1 MAGRDERRQLG
12 QFIPIQ
18 YHFNMLDDE
27 RRTGAFEKA
36 IDAVV
41 RPGMRVV
48 ELGGGT
54 GVLSFFAARA
64 GAAKVWC
71 VEYDPQL
78 LEVATMLMRR
88 NGVSGTVSVV
98 DADADEYLP
107 PEPVDVV
114 ICEMLHVGLLR
125 ERQEQVINSFLRRY
139 RDHFGPPAPQFVPDA
154 ITQAIQP
161 VQQDFVYR
169 GYEAPTVHFQDGFID
184 QRRTVELAP
193 PAVYQ
198 LERYEDGI
206 SPEISWSGTF
216 TATTGGTWN
225 AVRLVTKNALAILAE
240 EGRTIDW
247 LMNYLV
253 IPLELELEV
262 AAGDVLELALDY
274 PLGGGFD
281 EVRLCA
287 HSTRVFL

>member
-27 RRTGAFEKA
+27 RRTGAFEQA

-41 RPGMRVV
+41 RPGMKVV

-54 GVLSFFAARA
+54 GVLSFFAAQA

-71 VEYDPQL
+71 VEYNPEL
-78 LEVATMLMRR
+78 LEVATALMRR
-88 NGVSGTVSVV
+88 NEVSDIVSVV
-98 DADADEYLP
+98 DADALEYLP

-139 RDHFGPPAPQFVPDA
+139 RDRFGPPAPQFVPEA
-154 ITQAIQP
+154 VTQAIQP

-169 GYEAPTVHFQDGFID
+169 GCEAPTVHFQDGFVG
-184 QRRTVELAP
+184 QRRTVELAAGRL
-193 PAVYQ
+193 PARALRGRDLARDLVVRRVQ
-198 LERYEDGI
+198 GHDGRHVER
-206 SPEISWSGTF
+206 
-216 TATTGGTWN
+216 
-225 AVRLVTKNALAILAE
+225 R
-240 EGRTIDW
+240 
-247 LMNYLV
+247 
-253 IPLELELEV
+253 
-262 AAGDVLELALDY
+262 AAGREERTGDSGRGGPDDRLADGL
-274 PLGGGFD
+274 PRHPARARARGRGRRHARTGA
-281 EVRLCA
+281 RLPA
-287 HSTRVFL
+287 RR